1 MSTKYSIR
9 LITLSMIPFVLSMFI
24 GCSGIIWQVS
34 QNIEQEAQSRL
45 LRAVLR
51 LDKAISHAD
60 EAANAMTKLAGAT
73 CDEKVFLRLRQR
85 VTITPDV
92 RTINLARDNRV
103 YCSSLYGEI
112 IGEVSIAEYVHGKL
126 SLLKGNK
133 VTPYRSL
140 LAYRKT
146 IGINSI
152 LVGIDGYYLQNIL
165 ELLSYPTQLVLKV
178 GTHWMSLDGF
188 VHYTPPLESQY
199 LRVMG
204 SKNYGFQVITTL
216 PSILSLE
223 NIWKYAKWYLCLI
236 FALSS
241 LSSLIAYKLLIR
253 QFTPLS
259 ILRQA
264 VERQQ
269 FIPYLQPIVNARSF
283 KVIGAEVL
291 IRWKHPT
298 IGLIPPDQFVPLAEQ
313 SGLIVP
319 MTECIMEQVS
329 QFISLSSMT
338 LPEEF
343 LICVNVSAQHFRD
356 TRLIYTCQKFM
367 NTLLQRRV
375 KLVLELT
382 ERELIVGNQQVE
394 QLCEELRQCG
404 VIFSIDDFGTGN
416 ANLSYLKQF
425 PITHIKIDK
434 TFTHL
439 IHKDSHSEHIVKSI
453 VTLAHGLQ
461 LSTVAE
467 GIETQEQA
475 EYLQG
480 IGVNFMQGYLF
491 GRPVAMTDFTT

>member
-1 MSTKYSIR
+1 M
-9 LITLSMIPFVLSMFI
+9 
-24 GCSGIIWQVS
+24 
-34 QNIEQEAQSRL
+34 
-45 LRAVLR
+45 
-51 LDKAISHAD
+51 
-60 EAANAMTKLAGAT
+60 
-73 CDEKVFLRLRQR
+73 
-85 VTITPDV
+85 
-92 RTINLARDNRV
+92 
-103 YCSSLYGEI
+103 
-112 IGEVSIAEYVHGKL
+112 
-126 SLLKGNK
+126 
-133 VTPYRSL
+133 
-140 LAYRKT
+140 
-146 IGINSI
+146 
-152 LVGIDGYYLQNIL
+152 
-165 ELLSYPTQLVLKV
+165 
-178 GTHWMSLDGF
+178 
-188 VHYTPPLESQY
+188 
-199 LRVMG
+199 
-204 SKNYGFQVITTL
+204 
-216 PSILSLE
+216 
-223 NIWKYAKWYLCLI
+223 
-236 FALSS
+236 
-241 LSSLIAYKLLIR
+241 LIR

-480 IGVNFMQGYLF
+480 IGVNFMQGYLL
-491 GRPVAMTDFTT
+491 VAP